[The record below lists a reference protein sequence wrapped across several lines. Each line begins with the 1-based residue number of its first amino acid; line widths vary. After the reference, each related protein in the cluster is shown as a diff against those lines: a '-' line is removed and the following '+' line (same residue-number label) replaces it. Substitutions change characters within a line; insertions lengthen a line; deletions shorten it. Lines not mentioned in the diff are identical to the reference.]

1 MQGHP
6 CIFLKG
12 VDFMKSVYV
21 VGKGLIVAGNKIT
34 IDGKEHVSVE
44 NSENIVVTDD
54 CIKIGNKTVVFKGRS
69 IKVEIHGNV
78 NKIVTE
84 NADVSIHGNAGDVEA
99 VSGDVDCHQVNG
111 DITTVSGDV
120 TCGDVSG
127 DVTTVSG
134 DINRK

>member
-44 NSENIVVTDD
+44 NSENIVITDD

-69 IKVEIHGNV
+69 IKIEIHGNV

-84 NADVSIHGNAGDVEA
+84 NADVSIHGNAGDVET
-99 VSGDVDCHQVNG
+99 VSGDVDCRQVNG
-111 DITTVSGDV
+111 DITTVSG
-120 TCGDVSG
+120 
-127 DVTTVSG
+127 
-134 DINRK
+134 

>member
-54 CIKIGNKTVVFKGRS
+54 CIKIGNKTVVFK
-69 IKVEIHGNV
+69 
-78 NKIVTE
+78 
-84 NADVSIHGNAGDVEA
+84 
-99 VSGDVDCHQVNG
+99 
-111 DITTVSGDV
+111 
-120 TCGDVSG
+120 
-127 DVTTVSG
+127 
-134 DINRK
+134 

>member
-1 MQGHP
+1 
-6 CIFLKG
+6 
-12 VDFMKSVYV
+12 MKSVYV

-44 NSENIVVTDD
+44 NSENIVITDD
-54 CIKIGNKTVVFKGRS
+54 CIKIGNKGRS
-69 IKVEIHGNV
+69 IKIEIHGNV

-84 NADVSIHGNAGDVEA
+84 NADVSIHGNAGDVET
-99 VSGDVDCHQVNG
+99 VSGDVDCRQVNG

-120 TCGDVSG
+120 TCGDVFG

-134 DINRK
+134 DINKK

>member
-1 MQGHP
+1 
-6 CIFLKG
+6 
-12 VDFMKSVYV
+12 MKSVYV

-84 NADVSIHGNAGDVEA
+84 NADVSIHGNAGDVE
-99 VSGDVDCHQVNG
+99 
-111 DITTVSGDV
+111 TVSGDALAGTAHLEV
-120 TCGDVSG
+120 HIAVEILHALNVQHGHPAVALGDHP
-127 DVTTVSG
+127 
-134 DINRK
+134 R